1 MMTPTQSRRYGRM
14 VRDFTLDEARAYN
27 EHLLAG
33 KTAEDFFAKMENKVV
48 VEKTKS
54 VYVVPPL
61 MKHLAGQHDQTTH
74 GSWATG
80 IAEKISLKTAGLK
93 DQGVTQRFLVD
104 NTAVSTMKIY
114 ENLEKI
120 ARSMYALT
128 EEEEEF
134 AVESIL
140 ETEGFQMTSSALEF
154 QIGREAGYAEG
165 DSYISVLTTS
175 EGDTAGAMAVSIE
188 GRNTKLGAITEL
200 QFLGTTG
207 IVDGAG
213 SMLYGQAI
221 NYAYK
226 NKTGMQL
233 TPLSDAIPFWESMG
247 FKRVPP
253 VANQTQSSYWE
264 MSFEEVEAIWKELTI
279 VEGAMPNA

>member
-1 MMTPTQSRRYGRM
+1 MKPRVERFGYDSAQGLSLI
-14 VRDFTLDEARAYN
+14 V
-27 EHLLAG
+27 
-33 KTAEDFFAKMENKVV
+33 KKV
-48 VEKTKS
+48 KS

-104 NTAVSTMKIY
+104 NTTVSTMKIY